1 MRFPAGLSRAPF
13 ETAIQKLRDGRPG
26 ESGYGH
32 RVAILLTIPA
42 FDDPVARDVRRAASG
57 ELYVVRTVWQRSLD
71 APSRRQLAG
80 VDPSLWLLRDSIAE
94 RRPSL
99 WSTTVHVDQGVLT
112 ALLDAVRSATL
123 PCHPNRASSGTPD
136 AATYE
141 LSFSADVNETRYRWR
156 GDPPSGWQPL
166 ATFATRL
173 AQLVDDPVGA
183 TR

>member
-1 MRFPAGLSRAPF
+1 MRFPAGPSRAPF
-13 ETAIQKLRDGRPG
+13 ETALQKLRDGRPG

-57 ELYVVRTVWQRSLD
+57 EFYVVRTVWQRTLD
-71 APSRRQLAG
+71 VPSRRQLPS
-80 VDPSLWLLRDSIAE
+80 VDPSLWVLRGAISE

-99 WSTTVHVDQGVLT
+99 WSTTVHVDQVALRT
-112 ALLDAVRSATL
+112 LLDAIGHATL
-123 PCHPNRASSGTPD
+123 PCHPDRGSSATPD
-136 AATYE
+136 ATTYE
-141 LSFSADVNETRYRWR
+141 LSFTADINETRYRWR
-156 GDPPSGWQPL
+156 GDAPAGWQPL

-173 AQLVDDPVGA
+173 AQLVDNPVGA